1 MIRILYAIAALA
13 AMSPTLA
20 SAAPVD
26 AGAFDSGALASAR
39 NVSDDENE
47 VEGSNGASP
56 APLPLAGIP
65 ALIALAGGAGAIK
78 LRRRRA

>member
-1 MIRILYAIAALA
+1 MIRILYAIAAIA

-20 SAAPVD
+20 SAAPSSS
-26 AGAFDSGALASAR
+26 FDSGNLGS
-39 NVSDDENE
+39 VSKTSDDDN
-47 VEGSNGASP
+47 GGGASKGASP

>member
-20 SAAPVD
+20 SAAPVQ

-47 VEGSNGASP
+47 VEGAKP